1 MRNFLVA
8 ITFVVTV
15 LGSFEAAIAANPE
28 PNANLFRLV
37 EGTWGWKDV
46 PASSCE
52 QNPHVLSFA
61 EADKKMILKYPKT
74 GAQYVYQVLYAE
86 KNQITML
93 IQDEERRTELGDR
106 VMWVLVLNDK
116 SSYQWRRTDWKP
128 DARTKEII
136 RCPGR

>member
-1 MRNFLVA
+1 MRVFFLP
-8 ITFVVTV
+8 TMMVVTL
-15 LGSFEAAIAANPE
+15 LGSFGAAIAANPQ
-28 PNANLFRLV
+28 PDANLFRLV

-61 EADKKMILKYPKT
+61 EGDKKMILKYPKT

-93 IQDEERRTELGDR
+93 IQDEERRTEPGDR

-116 SSYQWRRTDWKP
+116 STYQWRRTDWKS

>member
-1 MRNFLVA
+1 MRNLLVA
-8 ITFVVTV
+8 ITFVVIL
-15 LGSFEAAIAANPE
+15 LGSFKAAIAANPE
-28 PNANLFRLV
+28 PNPNLFRLV

-46 PASSCE
+46 PANSCE

-61 EADKKMILKYPKT
+61 EGDKKMILKYPKT
-74 GAQYVYQVLYAE
+74 GAQYVYQVLYSE

-106 VMWVLVLNDK
+106 VIWVLVLNDK
-116 SSYQWRRTDWKP
+116 NGYQWRRTDWKS